1 MFPNSVLAEH
11 GERVPGKVWG
21 VLRNKDVKIW
31 KVGFASQ
38 VDIPKGRRLD
48 GGAHIK

>member
-1 MFPNSVLAEH
+1 MFHNSVLAEH
-11 GERVPGKVWG
+11 GERVSGKVWG

-31 KVGFASQ
+31 KLGFASQ

-48 GGAHIK
+48 GGAYIK